1 MGSAALG
8 RPEQVAY
15 ITVAAASSSTTIP
28 KGSALLLVS
37 TTDCWVEFGNSA
49 VAAAA
54 GAGQSF
60 YVPANKPIALGKPV
74 VSAATNQQNPTHVAA
89 IRVTADGTL
98 SIMGL
103 A

>member
-60 YVPANKPIALGKPV
+60 YVPANTV
-74 VSAATNQQNPTHVAA
+74 VSAATNQQPATHVAA